1 MGFTNPF
8 RNPKRF
14 PWKWITGS
22 SVNWSINYFF
32 GILKKDYVI
41 FFLLIFINWIF
52 NFNFNFNI
60 GLSSFFLRQFDSFN
74 GYRDSYWIESEILG
88 IRIVRVRIALRFFQI
103 DDWNQHKLNRWS
115 KEIELVHYVNTLHIC
130 NWYLWRYI
138 L

>member
-41 FFLLIFINWIF
+41 FFLLIISNYLLII
-52 NFNFNFNI
+52 NI
-60 GLSSFFLRQFDSFN
+60 GLYSYSFFLRQFDSFN

>member
-41 FFLLIFINWIF
+41 FFLLIISNYLLII
-52 NFNFNFNI
+52 NI
-60 GLSSFFLRQFDSFN
+60 GLYSYSFFLRQFDSFN

-130 NWYLWRYI
+130 NWYLWRYM